1 MTGMKTIRIHPL
13 TLALLALVP
22 SAQAQEQDPVELL
35 PTMVVVASRL
45 QEPLAQV
52 QSSVAVVTRDEM
64 EKQVAQ
70 DSADMVRYVPGLRV
84 DTDTTRFGSRGF
96 TIRGLGGNRV
106 RTEIDGVPQVC
117 PPRRPGSGRGVY
129 PRRRLNSRRRR
140 AALCWGSGDRSCRNP
155 ARPCLYFVWQ

>member
-1 MTGMKTIRIHPL
+1 M

-84 DTDTTRFGSRGF
+84 DTDT
-96 TIRGLGGNRV
+96 
-106 RTEIDGVPQVC
+106 
-117 PPRRPGSGRGVY
+117 
-129 PRRRLNSRRRR
+129 
-140 AALCWGSGDRSCRNP
+140 
-155 ARPCLYFVWQ
+155 